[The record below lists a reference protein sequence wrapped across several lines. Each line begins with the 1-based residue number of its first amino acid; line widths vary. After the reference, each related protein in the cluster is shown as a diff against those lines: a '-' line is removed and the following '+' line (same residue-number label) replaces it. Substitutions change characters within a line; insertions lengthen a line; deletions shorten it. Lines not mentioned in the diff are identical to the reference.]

1 MRLSR
6 QYSVSVDTQQ
16 GEEREHGILG
26 SKLETGNRRS
36 EQNSAATSV
45 KNKDGTERDRHG
57 YRNCNQKLLKVLT
70 LIQKSSSLL

>member
-1 MRLSR
+1 MR

-16 GEEREHGILG
+16 REEREHGILG

-45 KNKDGTERDRHG
+45 KNKDRHNVTDMG
-57 YRNCNQKLLKVLT
+57 IEIAIKNF
-70 LIQKSSSLL
+70 